1 MIGVTSEVTHTQRWD
16 KVKPPCLSKSQVS
29 TNTTTILHFKYYKSY
44 FHNSSPKPITPI
56 HINPSSDTSWW
67 HFEKPLSQPDYLPSK
82 YHHYKYPQS
91 NSLTKNVQLTTCN
104 HLKLKTTLSKRTTTS
119 CKQLPSTFNLI
130 PNYPNYI
137 SNLIT
142 STNLAQTMH
151 WNQAQCWII

>member
-56 HINPSSDTSWW
+56 HINPPSDTSWR
-67 HFEKPLSQPDYLPSK
+67 HFEKPYHNQTIYLRSI
-82 YHHYKYPQS
+82 
-91 NSLTKNVQLTTCN
+91 TTIN
-104 HLKLKTTLSKRTTTS
+104 TPKATRSPKMFNWLLAIISKLKTTLSKQTTTS
-119 CKQLPSTFNLI
+119 CKQLLSTFNLI
-130 PNYPNYI
+130 PNCPNYI
-137 SNLIT
+137 SNLIP

-151 WNQAQCWII
+151 WNQAQCWIL